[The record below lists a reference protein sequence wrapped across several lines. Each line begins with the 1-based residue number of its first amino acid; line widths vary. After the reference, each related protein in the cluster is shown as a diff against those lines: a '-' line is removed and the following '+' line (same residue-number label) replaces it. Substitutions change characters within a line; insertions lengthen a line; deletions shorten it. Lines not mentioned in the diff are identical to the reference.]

1 MTDTVNRR
9 SDTVGLNEVTDRMTT
24 SDLAEYLRCSVYK
37 ARRLMGGDI
46 PANYDGKRWTAA
58 KADVDTYLAST
69 KTTGK
74 HRRPKG
80 QRGRGKSLG
89 SAR

>member
-1 MTDTVNRR
+1 MTVP
-9 SDTVGLNEVTDRMTT
+9 EV
-24 SDLAEYLRCSVYK
+24 AEYLRCSEYK
-37 ARRLMGGDI
+37 ARKLLGGDI
-46 PANYDGKRWTAA
+46 PAFFDGRRWTAA
-58 KADVDTYLAST
+58 RGDVIHYLDTRSQ
-69 KTTGK
+69 TGK